1 MCPLVCQLTTV
12 SISLILPLGLGI
24 ENSYFN
30 IFLDRNHW
38 CALWGANFYC
48 IYITTFAFKLGIEV
62 IYLAMILDTNRWCA
76 LWCALWFDNL
86 GLGIEVRYLAM
97 ILDKNGVSFGVL
109 IVSLPII
116 FPLPYF

>member
-1 MCPLVCQLTTV
+1 LKIHILTYFWIETIGVPYGVPIFIV
-12 SISLILPLGLGI
+12 SISLLLPFG
-24 ENSYFN
+24 
-30 IFLDRNHW
+30 
-38 CALWGANFYC
+38 
-48 IYITTFAFKLGIEV
+48 LGIEV

-116 FPLPYF
+116 FPMPYF